1 MCHTTNRKILKEEK
15 KMSNKK
21 SPLISGVAGCAL
33 LGASMG
39 CFVSMIKNKK
49 TPMHK
54 TAGSAIKTV
63 GSIIERMHF

>member
-1 MCHTTNRKILKEEK
+1 
-15 KMSNKK
+15 MSNKK

-63 GSIIERMHF
+63 GSMIERMHF